1 MTTTKALN
9 LNLPENQPIIAFTR
23 EFDHPA
29 AAVFAAHAD
38 PKLYAEWLGPRE
50 LTTDLHTFDFRTG
63 GSWAYTSTDPDGN
76 DYSFRGSFHSVTE
89 NEEVVQTFEFL
100 GFPGVVSIE
109 TLTFEDLGDG
119 RCRLSGTS
127 VWPSLEARNGM
138 AQSDMETG
146 MSQGY
151 ERLEELLD

>member
-1 MTTTKALN
+1 M
-9 LNLPENQPIIAFTR
+9 
-23 EFDHPA
+23 
-29 AAVFAAHAD
+29 
-38 PKLYAEWLGPRE
+38 
-50 LTTDLHTFDFRTG
+50 
-63 GSWAYTSTDPDGN
+63 
-76 DYSFRGSFHSVTE
+76 
-89 NEEVVQTFEFL
+89 QTFEFL